1 MKSDSKAFDPQWLM
15 EQLRTEKPGLQVQLK
30 MVPEPRPG
38 EKVYTEVEAF
48 CLKAGVMI
56 LLYQREGSWHV
67 ALIRRPSTVMHHKD
81 QIGFPGGELE
91 AGENFEQAALR
102 ETWEELGVYP
112 DQVQIIGSL
121 TPLYIPPSNFCI
133 YPVVAIASSPLSF
146 KPHPEEVAEVIE
158 VPLIHLAEARTIR
171 RETWKIGEQ
180 PVDVPFYGFKTHKI
194 WGATAMVLAEFL
206 EILAP
211 SPWPGS

>member
-1 MKSDSKAFDPQWLM
+1 MKIGLGNFDPEWLT
-15 EQLRTEKPGLQVQLK
+15 QRLRGDKPGLQAQLK

-38 EKVYTEVEAF
+38 QKVYTEVEAT

-56 LLYQREGSWHV
+56 LLYQREGSWHIV
-67 ALIRRPSTVMHHKD
+67 LIRRPSTVLTHKD
-81 QIGFPGGELE
+81 QVGFPGGQLE
-91 AGENFEQAALR
+91 PGENFEQAALR

-133 YPVVAIASSPLSF
+133 YPVLATTNGPLSF

-158 VPLIHLAEARTIR
+158 MPLSHLTNSRNVH
-171 RETWKIGEQ
+171 RETWMIGGQ
-180 PVDVPFYGFKTHKI
+180 PVKVPFYSFERHKI

-206 EILAP
+206 EILKSLAR
-211 SPWPGS
+211 

>member
-1 MKSDSKAFDPQWLM
+1 MRSDPKSFDPQSLM
-15 EQLRTEKPGLQVQLK
+15 QRLRTEKPGLRAQLK

-38 EKVYTEVEAF
+38 QKVYTEVEAS
-48 CLKAGVMI
+48 CLKAGVMV
-56 LLYQREGSWHV
+56 LLYVREGSWHTV
-67 ALIRRPSTVMHHKD
+67 MIRRPSTVLHHKD

-91 AGENFEQAALR
+91 PGENFEQAALR

-112 DQVQIIGSL
+112 DQVQIIGCL

-146 KPHPEEVAEVIE
+146 KPHPEEVAEIIE
-158 VPLIHLAEARTIR
+158 VPIGHLVDDRNVR
-171 RETWKIGEQ
+171 RETWTIGEQ
-180 PVDVPFYGFKTHKI
+180 PIDVPFYAFKNHKI

-206 EILAP
+206 EIFKF
-211 SPWPGS
+211 SR